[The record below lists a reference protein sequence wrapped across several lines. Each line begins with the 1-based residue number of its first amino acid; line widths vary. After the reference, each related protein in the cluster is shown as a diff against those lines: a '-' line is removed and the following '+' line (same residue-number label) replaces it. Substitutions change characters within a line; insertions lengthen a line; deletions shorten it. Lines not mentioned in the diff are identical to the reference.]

1 VYSIE
6 EILEATNTLLNEK
19 SLSDNSINKVEAK
32 EILKPNKIKLNNSEI
47 KQLNEEMNKL
57 FNSFI
62 HSTSKSIIENN

>member
-6 EILEATNTLLNEK
+6 EILEATNTLLNK
-19 SLSDNSINKVEAK
+19 KTLPDNSINKVEVK
-32 EILKPNKIKLNNSEI
+32 EITKPNKVKLNSAEI

-62 HSTSKSIIENN
+62 HSTSKSIIKNN

>member
-1 VYSIE
+1 MYSIE

-19 SLSDNSINKVEAK
+19 SLTDNSINKIEAK

>member
-6 EILEATNTLLNEK
+6 EILEATNTLLNK
-19 SLSDNSINKVEAK
+19 KTLPDNSINKVEVK
-32 EILKPNKIKLNNSEI
+32 EIAKPNKIKLNSAEI

-62 HSTSKSIIENN
+62 HSTSKSIIKNN